1 MEVSPVGGHVSV
13 LFATI
18 LLKRRET
25 ESAEEKK
32 RVLCFTKL
40 IDERATMFHLRLA
53 PIIPVYVA

>member
-1 MEVSPVGGHVSV
+1 MTPEGGHVSV
-13 LFATI
+13 LFATM
-18 LLKRRET
+18 LLKRREM
-25 ESAEEKK
+25 ERSEEKK

>member
-1 MEVSPVGGHVSV
+1 MSSAGGHVSV
-13 LFATI
+13 LFATM

-25 ESAEEKK
+25 ERTEAKK

-40 IDERATMFHLRLA
+40 IDERATMFHLRLP